1 MSAGPLVQET
11 ALDAFPLYARG
22 KVRDTYD
29 LGDLLLMVATD
40 RISAFDVVLPTPIP
54 RKGWV
59 LTQMSLFWFKEM
71 ASLISHHLDPRD
83 PEGLPE
89 GLDPEAGAMLAG
101 RTMRVRKA
109 QRVDAECVVRGY
121 LSGSGW
127 NDYQQTGGVCGHHLP
142 PGLRLGGRLPAPI
155 FTPSTKAL
163 AGHDQN
169 ISRAALA
176 EAVGAALAQRLEAVS
191 LAIYERAAAHA
202 ERCGLILADTKM
214 EFGFVAGELTLIDE
228 LLTPD
233 SSRFWE
239 RAAHTPGMTPPSFDK
254 QPVRDYL
261 ERLGWDKRPPA
272 PYLPPEVVAGTE
284 ARYLEVF
291 KRVTGRDI

>member
-11 ALDAFPLYARG
+11 ALDALPLYARG

-29 LGDLLLMVATD
+29 LGDRLLMVATD

-54 RKGWV
+54 HKGWV

-71 ASLISHHLDPRD
+71 ASLIPHHLDPLD
-83 PEGLPE
+83 PEGLPA
-89 GLDPEAGAMLAG
+89 GLLPEARAMLAG

-109 QRVDAECVVRGY
+109 QRVDVECVVRGY

-127 NDYQQTGGVCGHHLP
+127 KDYQQSGAVCGHVLP
-142 PGLRLGGRLPAPI
+142 PGLRLGERLPAPI

-169 ISRAALA
+169 ISRAELA
-176 EAVGAALAQRLEAVS
+176 EAVGAPLAQRLEAVS
-191 LAIYERAAAHA
+191 LAIYARAAAHA
-202 ERCGLILADTKM
+202 ERCGLILADTKT
-214 EFGFVAGELTLIDE
+214 EFGFVKGQLSLIDE

-239 RAAHTPGMTPPSFDK
+239 RAAHSPGTTPPSFDK

-272 PYLPPEVVAGTE
+272 PHLPPEVVAGTE

-291 KRVTGRDI
+291 RRVTGRHV